1 MLRLAP
7 PLLRLALP
15 LLRAGAFEF
24 LPELEATFGRE
35 LPLERLGLAELLG
48 LVSFLGSALGAELFL
63 GSALGPLFGF
73 TLFPGAALLRG
84 LESFLGAGA
93 GAGLL

>member
-7 PLLRLALP
+7 PLLRLAFP
-15 LLRAGAFEF
+15 LLRLAGAEF

-35 LPLERLGLAELLG
+35 LPLERLGLAEFLG
-48 LVSFLGSALGAELFL
+48 AALGSAFGAELFL
-63 GSALGPLFGF
+63 GSAFGPLFGF
-73 TLFPGAALLRG
+73 TLFPGPALLRG